1 VSDYGNRRTARLCD
15 RATSTSLPLNG
26 KGLFHR
32 HNYTLLSPFHPLL
45 DSNNTDGLGYASCP
59 THITIRDKKK
69 KTKNR
74 GKAEKSK
81 VIKRFKKRACTQKG
95 TVSEERD
102 QWRGEARGRPDL
114 DGDRLVCNERL
125 LILEV

>member
-69 KTKNR
+69 NK
-74 GKAEKSK
+74 KSREGGEEQSHK
-81 VIKRFKKRACTQKG
+81 EVQKRACTQKG